1 MSSLTDQIRAVRE
14 QVSELHAELVRY
26 GLAAWT
32 ADYFS
37 SPPDDVPHRHRKHG
51 NGAHPR

>member
-1 MSSLTDQIRAVRE
+1 MSSLTDGSNASRG
-14 QVSELHAELVRY
+14 QVSELQAELIRY